1 MGSAEPSQSGVDK
14 HKGTAAGGRPG
25 PAPSRGGGVRASE
38 GTNPCTRPSF
48 ATKNVFDV
56 LQDLSESIGGSPG
69 PQLDAA
75 DGQPEPIVHDLHQ
88 SLVELLERPEILSL
102 HAVRRVGR
110 ERQLHLKVRALCGEV
125 EKVFDVLVDT
135 GAQVSLVK
143 AGLLPP
149 ECLTDSRKPV
159 RLKVANGQY
168 MVGGTKEA
176 AIGLQF
182 VNHRE
187 LSRPDLGK
195 EILLH
200 GRFYE
205 AEMDWDMIVGYDFM
219 METDS
224 GVLPAQA
231 SMTLYQDDQLSW
243 LSSPEHHVECQW
255 IHPERNQLEVAALD
269 TEPTGPANQEYGVRP
284 EVASRVVADL
294 GASDL
299 ALDAFSSGTSAHL
312 RVCEKYW
319 SAQDSAW
326 KKHWGPHQGLMWI
339 HCPRWDIP
347 RAIAKIRKDRS
358 KAVLVVPMGC
368 TEEESTR
375 HWVASLTNMTLNKV
389 VLPAGESV
397 YQDAKGQPMPPQR
410 WPTEFHYV
418 DGGLD
423 QADATDFVCVNRIIA
438 EPWRQCFAVPP
449 VDIEESESEDPLTEE
464 EWDLVQGYMDQPF
477 HDWGNQR
484 EGKGQDKAWW
494 EVDSIVSGSYDG
506 NTFVQRVLDHLSSQ
520 DEPIGGNPP
529 TYGDLFRGK
538 TRDGPLGHLGRPPEP
553 KTSGVATPQ
562 VSSVVQ
568 VPGKAKAESDDCP
581 KIQALRARLKQK
593 YGDTFFSGKPVFPPP
608 VRGPYGE
615 AKIRL
620 KQDPRVYRHREFAL
634 RGERKEAMEKILR
647 DFIQRGWLEPCHSE
661 WASPCF
667 VVPKK
672 VAGEWR
678 LVVDY
683 RGLNAQTQHDSYTL
697 PLIEDMLQK
706 QHRRR
711 IFTVIDLKHGYHQ
724 MPLAEESRACTAMS
738 TPLGPLQWKVMPMG
752 VTNGNAA
759 FQRMLENLLEP
770 VRDCADPFVDDVII
784 ASGDPSMSYEEL
796 LEAHERD
803 VTRVLDLLVRHKLTG
818 SSDKATIAV
827 SEVVFAGHVV
837 GNGQRKPI
845 PGKVAA
851 IEHWE
856 KPKTV
861 SELRAYL
868 GFCNYYSGYI
878 KMYAEYAAPMTTMLK
893 GNREETKKGSK
904 KALVWTAESD
914 RAFEGMKQALLS
926 AVGLHLVDPDRGF
939 VLRTDASDYAI
950 GAVLEQVLDDGRHV
964 PVAFWSRVLAEGQR
978 RTWTPREKEAYAIV
992 MALRKWAG
1000 YIALH
1005 PVTVCTDHQSLQSW
1019 HKEHV
1024 DTPSGP
1030 ASRRARWHE
1039 TLAKFDLTVVYIPGK
1054 DNTVA
1059 DCLSR
1064 WAYPASKGMTDISAH
1079 GDEAETAEAKRIIE
1093 MERLMEEEGAKC
1105 FVVMAADAP
1114 LASRVSRAVS
1124 VLAPEGAESDKHLF
1138 PESCLQD
1145 DWTDDYAKSEA
1156 FAAEYRAVTDPDDGQ
1171 KWPKGLTEEDGK
1183 LYRNGKLLVPES
1195 RVLELCE
1202 AWHHHMLHPGVK
1214 KQALDMQRRFE
1225 IDHIVLYTA
1234 IKKVR
1239 KGCSVCQA
1247 CNPDNRNVKGEPQ
1260 WTPVPDQPMESV
1272 AMDVF
1277 SMPEVH
1283 IGKETFDCV
1292 VLCVDRH
1299 SGYVVAVPA
1308 RKKGLLAK
1316 EVAVMMIRHWLTV
1329 FDIPRTICSDRGPQF
1344 TGGWFKAMCSLM
1356 GIRHAKSVAYLS
1368 RSNGRA
1374 EVAGRQLF
1382 EKLRKIHITNP
1393 RRNWFEEMWPA
1404 LKAHHDTP
1412 TPGGLS
1418 PHQIL
1423 FGRDPLGR
1431 GLPLSGDGM
1440 AMDAKEFFARQE
1452 QTARDIRQQLEKEH
1466 AERQKSAPSSTA
1478 QKFRVG
1484 DPVWVIRP
1492 RPMGTHRTK
1501 TWFTP
1506 GEVVRR
1512 IGEDTYRIKVGHG
1525 QFRERHESQLR
1536 VREPDLR
1543 GQHVSLSYA
1552 AHEADSDDDYA
1563 EQDDYTVEK
1572 ILAQRPK
1579 ASAPGGLEF
1588 KVRWRGYGPS
1598 HDTWEPVSSFV
1609 PRVNT
1614 PFMEYIRKHKTKIH
1628 VSDLAAL
1635 TRAIAAR
1642 GA

>member
-1 MGSAEPSQSGVDK
+1 M
-14 HKGTAAGGRPG
+14 
-25 PAPSRGGGVRASE
+25 
-38 GTNPCTRPSF
+38 
-48 ATKNVFDV
+48 FDV

-69 PQLDAA
+69 PQLDGA
-75 DGQPEPIVHDLHQ
+75 DGQPEPILHDLHQ
-88 SLVELLERPEILSL
+88 SLIGLLERPEILSL
-102 HAVRRVGR
+102 HAVRHVGP

-143 AGLLPP
+143 PGLLLP

-168 MVGGTKEA
+168 MVGGTREA

-182 VNHRE
+182 VSHRE

-195 EILLH
+195 EIVLQ

-205 AEMDWDMIVGYDFM
+205 AQMNWDMIVGYDFM

-255 IHPERNQLEVAALD
+255 IHPERNQVKVAALG
-269 TEPTGPANQEYGVRP
+269 TEPAWPANQEYGVMP

-299 ALDAFSSGTSAHL
+299 TLDAFSSGTSAHL

-326 KKHWGPHQGLMWI
+326 KKHWNPHHGLMWN
-339 HCPRWDIP
+339 HFPQWNIP
-347 RAIAKIRKDRS
+347 RAVAKIRKDHS
-358 KAVLVVPMGC
+358 KAVRVVPMGC

-375 HWVASLTNMTLNKV
+375 DWVVSLTNMTLNKV
-389 VLPAGESV
+389 VLRAGESV
-397 YQDAKGQPMPPQR
+397 YRDAKGQTMPPQR

-418 DGGLD
+418 DGGLE
-423 QADATDFVCVNRIIA
+423 QADTTDFLCVNCIIA
-438 EPWRQCFAVPP
+438 EPWRRCFAVSP
-449 VDIEESESEDPLTEE
+449 VDIGEPEDLLTEE
-464 EWDLVQGYMDQPF
+464 ELDLVQGYMDQPF
-477 HDWGNQR
+477 HDWGSQR

-494 EVDSIVSGSYDG
+494 EVESILSGSYDG
-506 NTFVQRVLDHLSSQ
+506 NTFKRRVLDDMSSQ

-529 TYGDLFRGK
+529 AYGDLFRGK

-553 KTSGVATPQ
+553 KSCGDTAQ

-568 VPGKAKAESDDCP
+568 VPGKAKAESDECP
-581 KIQALRARLKQK
+581 NIQALRARMKQK
-593 YGDTFFSGKPVFPPP
+593 YVDTFFSGKPVFPPRM
-608 VRGPYGE
+608 RGPYGE

-620 KQDPRVYRHREFAL
+620 KQDPRVYRHGEFAL

-647 DFIQRGWLEPCHSE
+647 EIIERGWLEPCHSE

-672 VAGEWR
+672 VAGKWR

-683 RGLNAQTQHDSYTL
+683 RGPNAQTQHDSYTL

-706 QHRRR
+706 QHWRR

-724 MPLAEESRACTAMS
+724 MPLAEESGACTAMS
-738 TPLGPLQWKVMPMG
+738 TPLGPLQWKVIPMG

-770 VRDCADPFVDDVII
+770 VRDCADPFVDNVII

-845 PGKVAA
+845 PGMVAA
-851 IEHWE
+851 IEHWK

-878 KMYAEYAAPMTTMLK
+878 KMYAQYAALMTTMLK
-893 GNREETKKGSK
+893 GNREETQKGSK
-904 KALVWTAESD
+904 KALVWNEESD

-926 AVGLHLVDPDRGF
+926 AVGLHLVDPNRGF
-939 VLRTDASDYAI
+939 VLRTEASDYAV

-964 PVAFWSRVLAEGQR
+964 PVAFWSRVLADGQR

-1005 PVTVCTDHQSLQSW
+1005 PVTVCTDHHSQQLW
-1019 HKEHV
+1019 LEKHV

-1039 TLAKFDLTVVYIPGK
+1039 TLAKFDLTVVYGPGK

-1064 WAYPASKGMTDISAH
+1064 GAYFASKGMTDVSAH

-1093 MERLMEEEGAKC
+1093 MERLMGEEGVRC

-1114 LASRVSRAVS
+1114 LGRRMGRAVR
-1124 VLAPEGAESDKHLF
+1124 VLAPERAESDKHLF
-1138 PESCLQD
+1138 AESCLQD
-1145 DWTDDYAKSEA
+1145 DWTDHYARSEA
-1156 FAAEYRAVTDPDDGQ
+1156 FEAEYRAVTDPDDGQ
-1171 KWPKGLTEEDGK
+1171 KWPNRLTEEDGK
-1183 LYRNGKLLVPES
+1183 LYRNDKLLVP
-1195 RVLELCE
+1195 
-1202 AWHHHMLHPGVK
+1202 
-1214 KQALDMQRRFE
+1214 
-1225 IDHIVLYTA
+1225 
-1234 IKKVR
+1234 
-1239 KGCSVCQA
+1239 
-1247 CNPDNRNVKGEPQ
+1247 
-1260 WTPVPDQPMESV
+1260 
-1272 AMDVF
+1272 
-1277 SMPEVH
+1277 
-1283 IGKETFDCV
+1283 
-1292 VLCVDRH
+1292 
-1299 SGYVVAVPA
+1299 
-1308 RKKGLLAK
+1308 
-1316 EVAVMMIRHWLTV
+1316 
-1329 FDIPRTICSDRGPQF
+1329 
-1344 TGGWFKAMCSLM
+1344 
-1356 GIRHAKSVAYLS
+1356 
-1368 RSNGRA
+1368 
-1374 EVAGRQLF
+1374 
-1382 EKLRKIHITNP
+1382 
-1393 RRNWFEEMWPA
+1393 
-1404 LKAHHDTP
+1404 
-1412 TPGGLS
+1412 
-1418 PHQIL
+1418 
-1423 FGRDPLGR
+1423 
-1431 GLPLSGDGM
+1431 
-1440 AMDAKEFFARQE
+1440 
-1452 QTARDIRQQLEKEH
+1452 
-1466 AERQKSAPSSTA
+1466 
-1478 QKFRVG
+1478 
-1484 DPVWVIRP
+1484 
-1492 RPMGTHRTK
+1492 
-1501 TWFTP
+1501 
-1506 GEVVRR
+1506 
-1512 IGEDTYRIKVGHG
+1512 
-1525 QFRERHESQLR
+1525 
-1536 VREPDLR
+1536 
-1543 GQHVSLSYA
+1543 
-1552 AHEADSDDDYA
+1552 
-1563 EQDDYTVEK
+1563 
-1572 ILAQRPK
+1572 
-1579 ASAPGGLEF
+1579 
-1588 KVRWRGYGPS
+1588 
-1598 HDTWEPVSSFV
+1598 
-1609 PRVNT
+1609 
-1614 PFMEYIRKHKTKIH
+1614 
-1628 VSDLAAL
+1628 
-1635 TRAIAAR
+1635 
-1642 GA
+1642 